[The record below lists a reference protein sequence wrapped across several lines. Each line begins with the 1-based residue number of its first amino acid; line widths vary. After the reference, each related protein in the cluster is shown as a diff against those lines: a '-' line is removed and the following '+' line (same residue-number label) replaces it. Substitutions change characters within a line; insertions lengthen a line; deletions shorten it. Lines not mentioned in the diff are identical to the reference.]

1 MRRVSD
7 RFVCALPAEVLVAG
21 ARHEASVQ
29 DVSRAGLF
37 VEIPE
42 PLPPGTELRVAIA
55 PFDGRRV
62 AAKGVVVHRLA
73 EPDARALGRHAGVG
87 VALRTPETPND
98 ELFALALERMIR
110 SFRAAAPLGLY
121 AVVAD
126 GDRRAGLRAASALA
140 DVGFAV
146 DTATG
151 GLDALAACVRR
162 TPDVVIID
170 RALPV
175 LDGFR
180 MMDQMARVPALA
192 DVPVVIVSQYPEDLP
207 ESLERGAR
215 DFLTKP
221 YSPAELVAR
230 VRRLARHERPALR
243 GSLAAMPL
251 TALLALFE
259 LERVTGRLVLAGS
272 WIDLRGGRIVD
283 AATPDH
289 TGISAL
295 HELLDR
301 DTGTFE
307 LVRSTPP
314 PGAFDLQVT
323 YVLLEHA
330 RRRDEQTIACA

>member
-1 MRRVSD
+1 MRRVTD
-7 RFVCALPAEVLVAG
+7 RFVCTLPAEVLVG
-21 ARHEASVQ
+21 DARHEAAVQ
-29 DVSRAGLF
+29 DVSRTGLF
-37 VEIPE
+37 IE
-42 PLPPGTELRVAIA
+42 LPQALAAGTEVRVAIA
-55 PFDGRRV
+55 PDGRRV
-62 AAKGVVVHRLA
+62 AARGVVVHHLA
-73 EPDARALGRHAGVG
+73 EHDARALGRRAGVG
-87 VALRTPETPND
+87 VALRMPETPAD

-126 GDRRAGLRAASALA
+126 ADRRTGLRAASALA
-140 DVGFAV
+140 EVGFAV

-162 TPDVVIID
+162 TPDVVIVD

-175 LDGFR
+175 LDGYR
-180 MMDQMARVPALA
+180 LMDQMGRVPALA
-192 DVPVVIVSQYPEDLP
+192 DVPVVIVSPYPEDLP
-207 ESLERGAR
+207 EALERGAR
-215 DFLTKP
+215 DFLAKP

-272 WIDLRGGRIVD
+272 WIDFRSGRIVD
-283 AATPDH
+283 AGTPDAG
-289 TGISAL
+289 GIAAL
-295 HELLDR
+295 YELLDR

-307 LVRSTPP
+307 LVRTTPS
-314 PGAFDLQVT
+314 GDLELSVT
-323 YVLLEHA
+323 HLLLEHA
-330 RRRDEQTIACA
+330 RRCDENALPIACA